1 MRFVRPSSLIFV
13 AETTLINET
22 MIVYPNAKINLGL
35 NVVARRPDGYH
46 DIETI
51 FYPVPL
57 QDALEVQEL
66 SGAATHTF
74 RQSGTPLD
82 CPAEQNLVMRALKLL
97 EADFQI
103 PPLDIYLYK
112 HIPSG
117 AGLGGGSSDAAF
129 MMCLLNEKFHLGL
142 SAEDL
147 QRRLA
152 ALGADCP
159 FFVQNRPAFATG
171 IGDQLTPI
179 DLSLKGWHLVLV
191 KPDIHVSTRDAYA
204 AIQPQE
210 PLLPLT
216 HIVKRPVSEW
226 QTLMHN
232 DFEHSVFQRYP
243 EIAAIKDRLRDL
255 GATYAAMSGSGSA
268 VFGLFAAPVEHVEE
282 KFSDCFVRQR
292 EL

>member
-1 MRFVRPSSLIFV
+1 
-13 AETTLINET
+13 

-35 NVVARRPDGYH
+35 NVVARREDGYH

-51 FYPVPL
+51 FYPIPL
-57 QDALEVQEL
+57 QDALEVQEA
-66 SGAATHTF
+66 SKSNF
-74 RQSGTPLD
+74 RQAGNALD
-82 CPAEQNLVMRALKLL
+82 CAPSDNLVLRALALL
-97 EADFQI
+97 EADFKL

-129 MMCLLNEKFHLGL
+129 MMRLINEKFELGL
-142 SAEDL
+142 SNEEL

-152 ALGADCP
+152 TLGADCP
-159 FFVQNRPAFATG
+159 FFVENRPAFATG

-179 DLSLKGWHLVLV
+179 DLDLSGWHLVLV
-191 KPDIHVSTRDAYA
+191 KPDVHVSTKEAYA
-204 AIQPQE
+204 SVTPQE
-210 PLLPLT
+210 PLLPLDV
-216 HIVKRPVSEW
+216 IARRPVSEW
-226 QTLMHN
+226 QSLMHN
-232 DFEHSVFQRYP
+232 DFEQSVFALHP
-243 EIAAIKDRLRDL
+243 EIAAIKDRLIDL

-268 VFGLFAAPVEHVEE
+268 VYGLFTNPLLHIEE